1 MVMCATM
8 YSQFLFVLC
17 DLCSAMHF
25 CVLYFLSQ
33 YETDL
38 AVQAKPKDLE
48 ARHYLSKAEGES
60 IPFEKTK

>member
-1 MVMCATM
+1 M
-8 YSQFLFVLC
+8 
-17 DLCSAMHF
+17 
-25 CVLYFLSQ
+25 
-33 YETDL
+33 TDL